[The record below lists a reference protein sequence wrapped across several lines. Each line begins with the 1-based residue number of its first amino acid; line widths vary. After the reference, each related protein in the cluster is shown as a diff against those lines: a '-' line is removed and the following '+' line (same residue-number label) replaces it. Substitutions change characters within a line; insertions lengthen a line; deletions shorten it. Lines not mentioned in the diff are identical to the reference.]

1 MKKIVIVIN
10 DLKGNGA
17 ERVAITLSESF
28 VMLGHSA
35 TIVCFNDFVELPF
48 DERVNVIFF
57 DINRWRWIPRSLRGK
72 VVSFFVDRF
81 ILKEVGTPDLIL
93 SNLLPV
99 DRIMCESK
107 LANVN
112 LVVHNTMSNEY
123 GFDLNCIDSV
133 KYNEVFKIYSKKP
146 VICVSQGVA
155 ENFKKLFPA
164 HQECYQIYNP
174 INVDL
179 INAYADDYDDIPY
192 EDYIVHVGKF
202 KQEKRHDI
210 LIKAYAKSNTNK
222 LLVLVGQGA
231 LEGEYRDLVA
241 QLDLKD
247 KVVFAGFHANPYPLI
262 KNANLL
268 VLSSDFEGLPTVLLE
283 SLALGT
289 PAISS
294 NCRSGP
300 SEILPSSN
308 LFPPGDIDSLAA
320 LLSTDDYD
328 VFYSEF
334 SNKFDAKAIA
344 EVYLTRS

>member
-1 MKKIVIVIN
+1 
-10 DLKGNGA
+10 
-17 ERVAITLSESF
+17 
-28 VMLGHSA
+28 
-35 TIVCFNDFVELPF
+35 
-48 DERVNVIFF
+48 
-57 DINRWRWIPRSLRGK
+57 
-72 VVSFFVDRF
+72 
-81 ILKEVGTPDLIL
+81 
-93 SNLLPV
+93 
-99 DRIMCESK
+99 

-231 LEGEYRDLVA
+231 LEGECRDLVA

-308 LFPPGDIDSLAA
+308 LFPPGDIDSLAV

-334 SNKFDAKAIA
+334 SNKFNAKAIA